1 MSNFALPHF
10 VCTNPLVSEAAWFG
24 RTNPT
29 WREAFGKR
37 RCARGEIHARSR
49 QGKDAK
55 RDKSLH
61 GRRKA
66 LRHDAF
72 PACEANGAVSA
83 HNAPASFPHRE
94 SQTQPTRQ
102 RAAYLAAVEYRH
114 REKCIGRG
122 TSLSCYPVVP

>member
-10 VCTNPLVSEAAWFG
+10 VCSNPLVSEAAWFG

-37 RCARGEIHARSR
+37 RCALGEIHAQSR

-61 GRRKA
+61 RRRKA
-66 LRHDAF
+66 LWYDAF
-72 PACEANGAVSA
+72 PVCQANGAASA
-83 HNAPASFPHRE
+83 HNVRASFPHRE
-94 SQTQPTRQ
+94 SQTQPTRP
-102 RAAYLAAVEYRH
+102 RVA
-114 REKCIGRG
+114 
-122 TSLSCYPVVP
+122 